1 MAGGGAHG
9 KEGGIGRAVMT
20 QVGTTIETRPLFI
33 MKCPITGEMTTGSD
47 SGGDINGMLNR

>member
-1 MAGGGAHG
+1 
-9 KEGGIGRAVMT
+9 MT
-20 QVGTTIETRPLFI
+20 QDGTTIETRPLFI